1 MSTSGLPPFPKLAQF
16 ERCTWVALATIAG
29 RSLTSGLAQCAIML
43 EGAHRMRNEFISG
56 DRAGSYA
63 EYHEAVDY
71 LPIERLSVERVSTI
85 AENLGFVEQVPGRK
99 GYGQAA
105 L

>member
-1 MSTSGLPPFPKLAQF
+1 
-16 ERCTWVALATIAG
+16 
-29 RSLTSGLAQCAIML
+29 ML
-43 EGAHRMRNEFISG
+43 VGYVNHPGIEFVSG

-85 AENLGFVEQVPGRK
+85 AENLGFVEQVRGRK

-105 L
+105 LTHG

>member
-1 MSTSGLPPFPKLAQF
+1 MGEVELC
-16 ERCTWVALATIAG
+16 RLATESS
-29 RSLTSGLAQCAIML
+29 RYRVRQ
-43 EGAHRMRNEFISG
+43 R

-71 LPIERLSVERVSTI
+71 LPIERLLVERVSTI
-85 AENLGFVEQVPGRK
+85 AENPGFVEQVRGRK

-105 L
+105 LTHG

>member
-1 MSTSGLPPFPKLAQF
+1 MTQRSVYGSIFPSRTPQTRRSIAQWATLSFAGWLRNPPS
-16 ERCTWVALATIAG
+16 V
-29 RSLTSGLAQCAIML
+29 
-43 EGAHRMRNEFISG
+43 EFVSG

-71 LPIERLSVERVSTI
+71 LPIERFSVERVSTI

-105 L
+105 LTHG

>member
-1 MSTSGLPPFPKLAQF
+1 MSAARYFHLQHRKTRRSFAQWARSSF
-16 ERCTWVALATIAG
+16 AG
-29 RSLTSGLAQCAIML
+29 WL
-43 EGAHRMRNEFISG
+43 RNHLGVEFVSG

-85 AENLGFVEQVPGRK
+85 AENPGVVEQVRGRK

-105 L
+105 PTHR